1 MSSSQLKRP
10 LTGANAEG
18 GPNSSYPKKHKAP
31 DGRGVAMQGNSAPG
45 GHGHGNSP
53 YRKNDFSHRPKP
65 ANHDYSG
72 RPRNPPS
79 GSNYDR
85 NRSKGQRSQ
94 NSSNRPRWPLPPL
107 PEIRDPELQRLPFI
121 HSSSVDGQTD
131 WHSRCYEG
139 LEWFGDSVLHFVA
152 TKIIAKDFD
161 HFSAGQKSTVREA
174 LVCNSTLR
182 EYSQR
187 YNFPSKIV
195 HATPG
200 IERTSKWPKI
210 EADIFEAYVGAIY
223 KDDPENGEARIRDWM
238 LELWKPI
245 LSENRNSDNFQDVS
259 QAKTKLAALL
269 GGVGIKITY
278 EDVPS
283 DSRDEMKQAVYL
295 TGWGFENLKMG
306 VGAAKSKKNA
316 GGAAALDAMNNL
328 NWLTPGGPGEQI
340 AQAVVAKRKFDAE
353 KRAQREREETEKAF
367 TDADT
372 PKGSTKSGGPEKAES
387 SEESEE
393 E

>member
-1 MSSSQLKRP
+1 
-10 LTGANAEG
+10 
-18 GPNSSYPKKHKAP
+18 
-31 DGRGVAMQGNSAPG
+31 
-45 GHGHGNSP
+45 
-53 YRKNDFSHRPKP
+53 
-65 ANHDYSG
+65 
-72 RPRNPPS
+72 
-79 GSNYDR
+79 
-85 NRSKGQRSQ
+85 
-94 NSSNRPRWPLPPL
+94 LPPL
-107 PEIRDPELQRLPFI
+107 PEIRDPELRKLPFI

-139 LEWFGDSVLHFVA
+139 LEWFGDSVLHFTA
-152 TKIIAKDFD
+152 TKVIARDFD
-161 HFSAGQKSTVREA
+161 HYSAGQKSTMRET

-187 YNFPSKIV
+187 YNFPSKVV

-200 IERTSKWPKI
+200 IERTGKWPKI

-223 KDDPENGEARIRDWM
+223 KDDPENGEARIREWM

-245 LSENRNSDNFQDVS
+245 LNENRQNDNFQDVS

-283 DSRDEMKQAVYL
+283 DSREEMKQAVYL

-316 GGAAALDAMNNL
+316 GGAAALNAINNL
-328 NWLTPGGPGEQI
+328 NLLTPDGPGEQI
-340 AQAVVAKRKFDAE
+340 AQAVVTKRKFDAE
-353 KRAQREREETEKAF
+353 K
-367 TDADT
+367 
-372 PKGSTKSGGPEKAES
+372 
-387 SEESEE
+387 
-393 E
+393 